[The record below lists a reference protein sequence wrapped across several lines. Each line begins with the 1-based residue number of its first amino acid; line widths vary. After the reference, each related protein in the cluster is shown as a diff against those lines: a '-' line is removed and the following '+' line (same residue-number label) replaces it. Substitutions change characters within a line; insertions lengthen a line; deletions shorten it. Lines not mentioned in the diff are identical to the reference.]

1 MRITTRILKFIM
13 ILIFTYFL
21 ASAAENI
28 STEMPALIQDNFCGD
43 AESVGMEIQTKK
55 VA

>member
-21 ASAAENI
+21 ASAAEN
-28 STEMPALIQDNFCGD
+28 SLTEIPVLIQDNFCGH
-43 AESVGMEIQTKK
+43 AESVGMEMQTRK
-55 VA
+55 VR